1 MNNDSE
7 INDIRGAG
15 DFKGIT
21 FSKFKKTDVRKELLN
36 SLINSRI
43 EQACYWSAELICAG
57 HYSDLWEII
66 ILFYSKYIHLGNP
79 KIAIYLELRIQNF
92 KEIITNGYAG
102 NEIRMRNSEKTRS
115 LFCEIMCVLCDAKRR
130 HSFDNIK
137 IRKEDFDM
145 TQMTD
150 RFKAPNI
157 NYAHDVF
164 KPDDPKEL
172 FVAINELAYNISQ
185 EGKNI
190 INACY
195 WIEWISEYETICKNK
210 KEKCKAERRSNIP
223 VDNKSQM
230 DLIWIVWDVFFKEV
244 EKRSGQSGI
253 GSGQSGI
260 GGGQSGIGIG
270 SGQNRQNKL
279 VQKVIK
285 SLLSLFTLK
294 YTIGCSRKRKYILYF
309 VVSLLCE
316 NVSIDEEII
325 REKQKEVVAS
335 ITKKIHSIYKQI
347 KKNEVSPGTDYLFA
361 NVQTSNLEKTIE
373 KLEKM
378 NTFGDTFIPRV

>member
-1 MNNDSE
+1 
-7 INDIRGAG
+7 
-15 DFKGIT
+15 
-21 FSKFKKTDVRKELLN
+21 LLN

-102 NEIRMRNSEKTRS
+102 NEIRMRNSEKSRS

-150 RFKAPNI
+150 RFKAPNV
-157 NYAHDVF
+157 NYAQEVF

-244 EKRSGQSGI
+244 EKRSGQSG
-253 GSGQSGI
+253 QSGI
-260 GGGQSGIGIG
+260 GG
-270 SGQNRQNKL
+270 GQNRQNKL

-294 YTIGCSRKRKYILYF
+294 YTSGCNRKRKYILYF

-316 NVSIDEEII
+316 NVTMDEEII

-335 ITKKIHSIYKQI
+335 ITKKIHTIYKQI
-347 KKNEVSPGTDYLFA
+347 KKNEVSPGTDYLFT

>member
-15 DFKGIT
+15 DFRGIS

-92 KEIITNGYAG
+92 KEIIVNGYAG
-102 NEIRMRNSEKTRS
+102 NEIRMRNSEKIRS

-137 IRKEDFDM
+137 IKKEDFDM
-145 TQMTD
+145 TLMTG
-150 RFKAPNI
+150 RFKAQSI
-157 NYAHDVF
+157 TYAQEVF

-172 FVAINELAYNISQ
+172 FVAINELAYNISL
-185 EGKNI
+185 EGRNI

-195 WIEWISEYETICKNK
+195 WIEWISEYESICKNN
-210 KEKCKAERRSNIP
+210 KEKCKIERRNSIP
-223 VDNKSQM
+223 VDEKSQM
-230 DLIWIVWDVFFKEV
+230 DMIWIVWDVFLKEAD
-244 EKRSGQSGI
+244 KRSGQSGSGQS
-253 GSGQSGI
+253 GSGQSGS
-260 GGGQSGIGIG
+260 GQSG
-270 SGQNRQNKL
+270 QNKL

-285 SLLSLFTLK
+285 ALLSLFTLK
-294 YTIGCSRKRKYILYF
+294 YTSGCNRKRKNILYF

-316 NVSIDEEII
+316 NVAIDEEII
-325 REKQKEVVAS
+325 REKQKEMVAG
-335 ITKKIHSIYKQI
+335 IIKKINLIYKQI
-347 KKNEVSPGTDYLFA
+347 KKNEESPGTDYLFE
-361 NVQTSNLEKTIE
+361 NVKTSNLEKTIE